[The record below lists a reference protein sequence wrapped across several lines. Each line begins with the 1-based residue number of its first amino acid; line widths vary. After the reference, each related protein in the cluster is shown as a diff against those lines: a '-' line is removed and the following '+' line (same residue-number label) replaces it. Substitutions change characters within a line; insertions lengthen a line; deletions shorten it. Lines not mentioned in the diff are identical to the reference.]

1 MNKNVKVK
9 LKGGP
14 FQFSFKGYPL
24 QKYKLTVES
33 YIMSHFVDFHL
44 RLTLIANFI
53 FEFWQPPPW
62 LWNIPSKSIPELVA
76 KNIF

>member
-1 MNKNVKVK
+1 MVGVPKELRAGFFTEVT
-9 LKGGP
+9 
-14 FQFSFKGYPL
+14 FQVPIWRKIGKKRRSIFFKGYPL

-53 FEFWQPPPW
+53 FEFWQPPP
-62 LWNIPSKSIPELVA
+62 
-76 KNIF
+76 